1 MIAAVQI
8 VSYGWGSVSLMLGPT
23 VCRCMYDLPLS
34 LFIISSLVSVLCMLY
49 MLCILSLSLSA
60 SRHSSDSR
68 PHLSLLLLHSRVS
81 HVTNIIFLI
90 LPYQGLFASIFQI
103 QSFKMI
109 QSLVYKMLSNY
120 VFKVFIM
127 CLVLYFK

>member
-34 LFIISSLVSVLCMLY
+34 LLIISSLVSVCMLY
-49 MLCILSLSLSA
+49 MLCILSLSLSLSA
-60 SRHSSDSR
+60 SLLSSPPALSLSPHSSDSR

-103 QSFKMI
+103 QEASR
-109 QSLVYKMLSNY
+109 LCVHVYKFTFSAL
-120 VFKVFIM
+120 
-127 CLVLYFK
+127 